1 MQAFLKAVIDAP
13 PRSVSAAMKTAVVNA
28 RSMAYSIGAK
38 PLSSRQNVL
47 QNVLRYL
54 RKFSAPPAESS
65 GFASARQTRTQ
76 TPYLFCRR
84 LPAPML

>member
-13 PRSVSAAMKTAVVNA
+13 PRSVSAAMRTAVVNA

-38 PLSSRQNVL
+38 PPSSR

-54 RKFSAPPAESS
+54 RKFSAPPAEI
-65 GFASARQTRTQ
+65 
-76 TPYLFCRR
+76 
-84 LPAPML
+84 